1 VARPKLAD
9 VARLA
14 GVGIGTASD
23 ALAGKN
29 RIPEETRDRVRQAAQ
44 SLGYVPNPV
53 ARALSSGRL
62 PVIGIVIT
70 ALRHPK
76 EFEPYRTYWGEL
88 IGASS
93 LAATDRGYA
102 VTVLPGLS
110 EVMMSALPVAGLIV
124 ITTFEEDD
132 DIELAL
138 RLGVPVVGDGFVED
152 SRAAG
157 WVDLDYAAVV
167 PLVMGHFL
175 EQGAQRPGLLW
186 GTSGD
191 SFLARI
197 DQAYAT
203 WCEQTG
209 VTIRS
214 ECTDPANDGRAAA
227 IERLL
232 DQEADAIL
240 TVVESVPDIVA
251 AVEARGLVVGT
262 DVRLVTLDEDISG
275 RLADDDIST
284 VGLTGRHYA
293 DEVVGTLID
302 LIERKVTPPV
312 TIISNPTLHTRRSS
326 TGRSSR

>member
-1 VARPKLAD
+1 MARPKLAD

-29 RIPEETRDRVRQAAQ
+29 RIPEETRERVRQAAR

-53 ARALSSGRL
+53 ARALTSGRL
-62 PVIGIVIT
+62 PVIGIIIT

-88 IGASS
+88 IGAAS

-110 EVMMSALPVAGLIV
+110 DAMTSALPVAGLIV
-124 ITTFEEDD
+124 ITTFEDDD
-132 DIELAL
+132 DIEHAL

-157 WVDLDYAAVV
+157 WVDLDYGAVV

-175 EQGAQRPGLLW
+175 EQGATRPALLW
-186 GTSGD
+186 GTAGD

-197 DQAYAT
+197 DQAYERWCAAT
-203 WCEQTG
+203 G
-209 VTIRS
+209 RDVRS
-214 ECTDPANDGRAAA
+214 ACTDPANDGLGDAV
-227 IERLL
+227 ERLL
-232 DQEADAIL
+232 DEGADAVL
-240 TVVESVPDIVA
+240 TVVESVPEITA
-251 AVEARGLVVGT
+251 AIRARGLEVGS

-275 RLADDDIST
+275 RLADEGVST

-302 LIERKVTPPV
+302 LIERRVAPPV
-312 TIISNPTLHTRRSS
+312 TIVSNPTLHARRSS
-326 TGRSSR
+326 TGRSPR